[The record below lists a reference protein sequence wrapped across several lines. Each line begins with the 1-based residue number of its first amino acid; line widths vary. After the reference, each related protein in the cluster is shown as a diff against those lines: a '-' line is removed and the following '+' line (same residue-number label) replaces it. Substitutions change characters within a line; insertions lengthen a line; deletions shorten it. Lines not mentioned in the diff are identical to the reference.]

1 MVRAVRIWSLAVYF
15 LTQERRAQNRA
26 KQDPEGAS
34 DLRYIVARKAKEVI
48 LELGPT
54 FIKLGQL
61 LSTRVDIMPKEYIE
75 VLGGLQDNVPGFS
88 DVEAR
93 AIIERE
99 FNSTVEQ
106 LFDHFENQPLA
117 AASLGQV
124 HRAVLDGQDVI
135 VKVQRQG
142 LNNLFRSDLKI
153 LKYMARLMNKIDP
166 SLDGTDRDWVGM
178 YEENARLLYREIDY
192 VNEGRNCD
200 RFRENFENEPWI
212 KVPKIFWS
220 RVSEQVLTMEYVPGI
235 KISDTAAI
243 DACGIDRKV
252 LAKRSAESYMTQLCR
267 HGFFH
272 CDPHPGNLA
281 CDAEEGGRLIYYDF
295 GMMDEIPEEV
305 RKGFVL
311 LTFGVYD
318 NDAKAV
324 CNGAEQMGILRKD
337 IDRMSIEIIAR
348 EFLTEF
354 ADTLASPFERWEN
367 ELDAEQQRLLRK
379 QRRARI
385 GAELFMVGESKPFKL
400 PASFTFVYRAF
411 TTLDGI
417 GKGLDPRYDLARL
430 AQPYLRELA
439 DLKDGSVV
447 TSLAKTWGKRLGWRF
462 EDIAAVVQQPRKVN
476 EMDRMLREMEEG
488 KLKLWV
494 RALELEQSVARMEAD
509 QNVMGTLMLTIAMG
523 NAGLLLLLVPIAPD
537 AALSPAATR
546 LAGKVILNAASLI
559 GILRLPRLLL
569 RKRRIRIGALE
580 PGQVQL

>member
-1 MVRAVRIWSLAVYF
+1 MRIWALAVYF
-15 LTQERRAQNRA
+15 FTQEKRARNLA
-26 KQDPEGAS
+26 KRDADAAS
-34 DLRYIVARKAKEVI
+34 ELRYTVARKAKETM
-48 LELGPT
+48 LALGPT

-99 FNSTVEQ
+99 FNASVDQ
-106 LFDHFENQPLA
+106 LFDSFDNQPLA

-124 HRAVLDGQDVI
+124 HRAVLNGQEVI

-142 LNNLFRSDLKI
+142 LRKLFQSDLKI
-153 LKYMARLMNKIDP
+153 LKCMARLMNKVDP

-200 RFRENFENEPWI
+200 RFRMNFENEPWV
-212 KVPKIFWS
+212 KVPKVFWDRIS
-220 RVSEQVLTMEYVPGI
+220 KQVLTMEYVPGI
-235 KISDTAAI
+235 KISDIAAI
-243 DACGIDRKV
+243 DACGIDRQV

-311 LTFGVYD
+311 LTFGVYE

-354 ADTLASPFERWEN
+354 ADTLASPFDRWEN
-367 ELDAEQQRLLRK
+367 ELDAEQQRLIRK
-379 QRRARI
+379 KRRAKI

-400 PASFTFVYRAF
+400 PPSFTFVYRAF

-417 GKGLDPRYDLARL
+417 GKGLDPKYDLARL

-439 DLKDGSVV
+439 DLKDGSLA

-476 EMDRMLREMEEG
+476 EMDRVLREMEEG
-488 KLKLWV
+488 KLKLRV
-494 RALELEQSVARMEAD
+494 RALELEQSVARMETS
-509 QNVMGTLMLTIAMG
+509 QNVIGTLMLTLAMA
-523 NAGLLLLLVPIAPD
+523 NAGLLFLLVPVAPD
-537 AALSPAATR
+537 AALSTAATR
-546 LAGKVILNAASLI
+546 LVGKVLMNAACAI
-559 GILRLPRLLL
+559 GLLRLPRLLL
-569 RKRRIRIGALE
+569 RMRRIRIGALE
-580 PGQVQL
+580 PGQVKL